1 MLIMM
6 LGANNGW
13 MSHIISYQT
22 NENVPDNEAKAQK
35 IRRLLSRYV
44 IMVDKLYKIGWST
57 PIFICLAQV
66 RNGICGSHVE
76 GRALTNKLLRTMC
89 YWQKI

>member
-22 NENVPDNEAKAQK
+22 NEKVPDNEAEAQK

-44 IMVDKLYKIGWST
+44 IMVDKHYKIGWST

-66 RNGICGSHVE
+66 RNGHVE
-76 GRALTNKLLRTMC
+76 GRALANKLLRTRC